1 MRPLILQSQFLV
13 VPDRLSVSC
22 FKDPT
27 NHSGWC
33 FTCHVHLMENL
44 ITVKNLKKMT
54 PTGDVHENSWTHEE
68 KLKNMST
75 TLLGMS

>member
-27 NHSGWC
+27 NLVLYMSRYH
-33 FTCHVHLMENL
+33 MENL
-44 ITVKNLKKMT
+44 ITVKNPRKMT
-54 PTGDVHENSWTHEE
+54 PTGDVHENSWTHE
-68 KLKNMST
+68 
-75 TLLGMS
+75 